1 MTKIT
6 AEIYIAMNEGG
17 DYEVGT
23 TSEEVSERLMD
34 QAGGEMCRIVK
45 ITLRMAPPQVMETE
59 FDVPEETGKI
69 QKVEIEAA

>member
-23 TSEEVSERLMD
+23 TSEEASERLMD
-34 QAGGEMCRIVK
+34 QARGEMCRIVK
-45 ITLRMAPPQVMETE
+45 LTVRMAPPEIAEAEVEVPDEAGETQEVETE
-59 FDVPEETGKI
+59 
-69 QKVEIEAA
+69 AA